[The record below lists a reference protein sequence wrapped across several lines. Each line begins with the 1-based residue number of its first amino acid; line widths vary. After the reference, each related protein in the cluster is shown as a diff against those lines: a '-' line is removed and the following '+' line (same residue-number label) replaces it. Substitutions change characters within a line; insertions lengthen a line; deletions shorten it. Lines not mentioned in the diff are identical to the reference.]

1 MRRNV
6 IAGLD
11 DRCMSSLTAL
21 LAVLVALVIS
31 VVLALCMPVWA
42 SVSIALAAVV
52 TVSIGGGALL
62 AKASAV
68 AGVAALV
75 AWLSWRY
82 LRNRVPERIAANV
95 KWLAIP
101 VAQKEPR
108 QAAQR
113 TTERRAA

>member
-1 MRRNV
+1 
-6 IAGLD
+6 
-11 DRCMSSLTAL
+11 MSSLTAL

-31 VVLALCMPVWA
+31 LVLALCMPVWA
-42 SVSIALAAVV
+42 SASIALAAVV
-52 TVSIGGGALL
+52 TVSIGGGVLL
-62 AKASAV
+62 AKVSAI

-82 LRNRVPERIAANV
+82 LGNRVPERLAANV

-101 VAQKEPR
+101 VAQEKSA

-113 TTERRAA
+113 STQRRAA